1 MGGPA
6 GKVDLEAFNFQ
17 APTTGSEVGA
27 AAIAT
32 PVAARRN
39 MSTARTIGL
48 FMFVSPQF
56 VKERR
61 EHRPWRIACARRL
74 VECDASVAGQ
84 PASIQSAA
92 TDPQPASGC

>member
-56 VKERR
+56 VQERR
-61 EHRPWRIACARRL
+61 EHRPWRTAGARRL
-74 VECDASVAGQ
+74 VEGGASGARQ
-84 PASIQSAA
+84 LALIRSAA
-92 TDPQPASGC
+92 TAAQPPSGC